1 MVALNARK
9 NIRGAGGDEP
19 MTISLTDIQ
28 SGSMTANSKV
38 DLIYTFA
45 LNLFHIMSR
54 SYRAIS
60 LSWWTPL
67 ENTYEIKTQTPKGR
81 KYVFF
86 RDVPFLFLR
95 AYMCNV
101 QNFMDDSKVDH
112 IGGELNHQTGSQ
124 LV

>member
-19 MTISLTDIQ
+19 MTISLSDIQ
-28 SGSMTANSKV
+28 SGSLMANSKV

-45 LNLFHIMSR
+45 LNLFHIMTC

-67 ENTYEIKTQTPKGR
+67 ENTCEIKTQTPKGP
-81 KYVFF
+81 KYVLF

-95 AYMCNV
+95 AYMFNV
-101 QNFMDDSKVDH
+101 QDFMADCKMDH
-112 IGGELNHQTGSQ
+112 IRGELIHQTGSQ
-124 LV
+124 LA